1 MLLEVIPMNGIQ
13 KSSPASLI
21 IARLGGEAVVSAITG
36 TVYTAPYRGQAARA
50 KGGTGALIPQRHH
63 RRLLDYARSKG
74 IPLTADEFLPT
85 DSTTP

>member
-1 MLLEVIPMNGIQ
+1 MNGIQ

-36 TVYTAPYRGQAARA
+36 TAYTAPYRWQAARA
-50 KGGTGALIPQRHH
+50 KGGTGGLIPQRHH

>member
-36 TVYTAPYRGQAARA
+36 TAYTAPYRWQAARA
-50 KGGTGALIPQRHH
+50 KGGTGGLIPQRHH

>member
-1 MLLEVIPMNGIQ
+1 MNGIQ
-13 KSSPASLI
+13 KSSPASLVI
-21 IARLGGEAVVSAITG
+21 GRLGGEAVVSAITG
-36 TVYTAPYRGQAARA
+36 TAYTAPYRWQAPRA
-50 KGGTGALIPQRHH
+50 KGGTGGLIPQRHH